1 LPLFLASQ
9 HHDTLQAIESSG
21 LLPFDGDVQGVT
33 KKTESFKDHDEAITR
48 NLSHILL
55 LAMNI
60 LHGMHGKA
68 KHALFGEGSR
78 QAVSS
83 SLPELPCSLNI
94 YSTQTLVEIRKR
106 ARSLMMFA
114 GMQRYRMSADIYAQL
129 TRLDVAIA
137 H

>member
-1 LPLFLASQ
+1 LPLFLTSH

-55 LAMNI
+55 LAMKI

-78 QAVSS
+78 QAVSA
-83 SLPELPCSLNI
+83 SLSELLWLCSLNI
-94 YSTQTLVEIRKR
+94 YSTPDSRGDSKKGTISYDVCGDATLSNV
-106 ARSLMMFA
+106 
-114 GMQRYRMSADIYAQL
+114 G
-129 TRLDVAIA
+129 
-137 H
+137 

>member
-1 LPLFLASQ
+1 LLLFPPSQ

-21 LLPFDGDVQGVT
+21 LLPFDGDVQAVT
-33 KKTESFKDHDEAITR
+33 KKTESFKDYDEAIIR

-78 QAVSS
+78 QAVSAFLS
-83 SLPELPCSLNI
+83 KSPWSCS
-94 YSTQTLVEIRKR
+94 
-106 ARSLMMFA
+106 
-114 GMQRYRMSADIYAQL
+114 
-129 TRLDVAIA
+129 
-137 H
+137 